1 MKKSSTPY
9 DDVHR
14 TMVNDCP
21 QLLIPLVNEVF
32 KEHYTGEEK
41 VVLGSDVHYLEQ
53 QDGEEDK
60 RITDSH
66 FMICGSHGKRNYHI
80 ESQSTEDHSMI
91 IRMFEYDAQIALEDA
106 ELTAEGLMVEFPK
119 AAVIYLNSSRK
130 TPDKLSITIKTPDG
144 KVTYAVPVMKIKN
157 YSVDE
162 LFEKKLYFLIPFHIF
177 VYKNQFK
184 VYNRNE
190 QKLEELELIYQDIM
204 ERLEA
209 LSEKGELDE
218 YTRHCIIDMS
228 KKVLGHI
235 AVGHEK
241 VKEGVGNVMGGR
253 ILDYEAKRIYNSG
266 RSEGRSEGLRLGRS
280 EGATSMCISLVKDGI
295 INLSE
300 AAKRLDMNE
309 DESLKYM

>member
-1 MKKSSTPY
+1 
-9 DDVHR
+9 
-14 TMVNDCP
+14 
-21 QLLIPLVNEVF
+21 
-32 KEHYTGEEK
+32 
-41 VVLGSDVHYLEQ
+41 
-53 QDGEEDK
+53 
-60 RITDSH
+60 
-66 FMICGSHGKRNYHI
+66 MICGSHGKRNYHI

-130 TPDKLSITIKTPDG
+130 TPDG
-144 KVTYAVPVMKIKN
+144 KVTYAVPVPKIKN

-266 RSEGRSEGLRLGRS
+266 RSEG
-280 EGATSMCISLVKDGI
+280 ATSMCISLVKDGI

-309 DESLKYM
+309 DEILKYM

>member
-41 VVLGSDVHYLEQ
+41 VVLGSDVHYMEK

-60 RITDSH
+60 RVTDSH
-66 FMICGSHGKRNYHI
+66 FMICGSFGKRSYHI

-91 IRMFEYDAQIALEDA
+91 IRMFEYDTQIALEDA
-106 ELTAEGLMVEFPK
+106 ELTAEGLTVELPK
-119 AAVIYLNSSRK
+119 AAVIYLSSSRK
-130 TPDKLSITIKTPDG
+130 TPDKLSVTIKTPDG
-144 KVTYAVPVMKIKN
+144 EVTYAVQVLKIKN
-157 YSVDE
+157 YSVNE
-162 LFEKKLYFLIPFHIF
+162 LFKKKLYFLIPFHIF

-184 VYNRNE
+184 MYNKDE
-190 QKLEELELIYQDIM
+190 KKLEELELIYQDIT
-204 ERLEA
+204 ERLAA
-209 LSEKGELDE
+209 LSEKGEIDE
-218 YTRHCIIDMS
+218 YTRHCIIDMC

-235 AVGHEK
+235 AAKHEK
-241 VKEGVGNVMGGR
+241 VKEGVASVMGGR
-253 ILDYEAKRIYNSG
+253 ILDYEAKRI
-266 RSEGRSEGLRLGRS
+266 RSEGE
-280 EGATSMCISLVKDGI
+280 AKAYISLVKDGI

-300 AAKRLDMNE
+300 AAKRLNVSE
-309 DESLKYM
+309 DWVRSRIE